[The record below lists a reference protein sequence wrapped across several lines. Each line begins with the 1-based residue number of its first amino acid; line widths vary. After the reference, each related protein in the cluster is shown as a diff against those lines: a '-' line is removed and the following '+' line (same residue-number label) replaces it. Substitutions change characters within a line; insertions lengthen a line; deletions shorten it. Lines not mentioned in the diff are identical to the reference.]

1 MTLNK
6 DTFTGEYQ
14 YSLDSKGR
22 VNIPAKFRQSLSK
35 KNQNTFVATRGQDPC
50 IWVYPITEWKKIED
64 ELRNL
69 SSVSGV
75 HRTFIRQIARSAT
88 PSTCD
93 KQGRITISPSLISYA
108 QLDKDALILGMI
120 NKIEIWNP
128 VMTLW
133 EFPDKA
139 FNIFLLSFIFFGFPK
154 IFSLKTT
161 IVSAPIIVL
170 LGYL

>member
-22 VNIPAKFRQSLSK
+22 VNIPAKFRQALSK

-50 IWVYPITEWKKIED
+50 VWIYPITEWKKIED
-64 ELRNL
+64 ELRKL

-75 HRTFIRQIARSAT
+75 HRTFVRQIARSAT

-93 KQGRITISPSLISYA
+93 KQGRITLSPSLISFS
-108 QLDKDALILGMI
+108 QIDKDALIIGMI

-128 VMTLW
+128 ETLKAVD
-133 EFPDKA
+133 EKNINRDSEELNSLADK
-139 FNIFLLSFIFFGFPK
+139 
-154 IFSLKTT
+154 
-161 IVSAPIIVL
+161 IVI
-170 LGYL
+170 

>member
-35 KNQNTFVATRGQDPC
+35 ENQNTFVATRGQDPC
-50 IWVYPITEWKKIED
+50 VWIYPLTEWKKIED
-64 ELRNL
+64 DLRNL
-69 SSVSGV
+69 SSVSSV

-93 KQGRITISPSLISYA
+93 KQGRITLSPSLISYA
-108 QLDKDALILGMI
+108 NLDKEALIIGMI

-128 VMTLW
+128 ETLNNVDT
-133 EFPDKA
+133 ENINKDINELNSLADK
-139 FNIFLLSFIFFGFPK
+139 
-154 IFSLKTT
+154 
-161 IVSAPIIVL
+161 IVI
-170 LGYL
+170 

>member
-6 DTFTGEYQ
+6 DTFTGEYK

-22 VNIPAKFRQSLSK
+22 INIPAKFRQSLSK

-50 IWVYPITEWKKIED
+50 IWIYPLTEWKKIED

-69 SSVSGV
+69 SSASGT

-88 PSTCD
+88 PSTYD
-93 KQGRITISPSLISYA
+93 KQGRIMISPPLISYSS
-108 QLDKDALILGMI
+108 LNRDALIIGMI

-128 VMTLW
+128 DILKEVDKNNIINDSN
-133 EFPDKA
+133 EFNALSDK
-139 FNIFLLSFIFFGFPK
+139 
-154 IFSLKTT
+154 
-161 IVSAPIIVL
+161 IVI
-170 LGYL
+170 

>member
-35 KNQNTFVATRGQDPC
+35 KNQNTFVATRVQDPC
-50 IWVYPITEWKKIED
+50 VWIYPLTEWKKIED

-93 KQGRITISPSLISYA
+93 KQGRIMLSPSLISYS
-108 QLDKDALILGMI
+108 QLDREALIIGMI

-128 VMTLW
+128 KTLKNVDSKNINNDIN
-133 EFPDKA
+133 ELNNLADK
-139 FNIFLLSFIFFGFPK
+139 
-154 IFSLKTT
+154 
-161 IVSAPIIVL
+161 IVI
-170 LGYL
+170 

>member
-22 VNIPAKFRQSLSK
+22 VNIPAKFRQTLSK

-50 IWVYPITEWKKIED
+50 VWIYPLTEWQKIEN

-93 KQGRITISPSLISYA
+93 KQGRITLSPSLIAFSKM
-108 QLDKDALILGMI
+108 DKDALIIGMI

-128 VMTLW
+128 EVLKAVD
-133 EFPDKA
+133 DK
-139 FNIFLLSFIFFGFPK
+139 NINDDFSELNSLADK
-154 IFSLKTT
+154 IV
-161 IVSAPIIVL
+161 I
-170 LGYL
+170 

>member
-22 VNIPAKFRQSLSK
+22 VNIPAKFRQTLSK

-50 IWVYPITEWKKIED
+50 IWIYPLTEWKKIED
-64 ELRNL
+64 DLRKL
-69 SSVSGV
+69 SSVSSV

-93 KQGRITISPSLISYA
+93 KQGRITLSPSLISYA
-108 QLDKDALILGMI
+108 NLDKEALIIGMI

-128 VMTLW
+128 ETLNNVDT
-133 EFPDKA
+133 ENINKDINELNSLADK
-139 FNIFLLSFIFFGFPK
+139 
-154 IFSLKTT
+154 
-161 IVSAPIIVL
+161 IVI
-170 LGYL
+170 

>member
-1 MTLNK
+1 MTLNQ

-35 KNQNTFVATRGQDPC
+35 ENQNTFVATRGQDPC
-50 IWVYPITEWKKIED
+50 VWIYPLTEWKKIED
-64 ELRNL
+64 DLRNL
-69 SSVSGV
+69 SSVSSV

-93 KQGRITISPSLISYA
+93 KQGRITLSPSLISYA
-108 QLDKDALILGMI
+108 KLDKEALIIGMI

-128 VMTLW
+128 ETLNNVDTKNINKDIN
-133 EFPDKA
+133 ELNSLADK
-139 FNIFLLSFIFFGFPK
+139 
-154 IFSLKTT
+154 
-161 IVSAPIIVL
+161 IVI
-170 LGYL
+170 

>member
-22 VNIPAKFRQSLSK
+22 VNIPAKFRQALSK
-35 KNQNTFVATRGQDPC
+35 KNLNTFVATRGQDPC
-50 IWVYPITEWKKIED
+50 VWIYPITEWKKIED

-75 HRTFIRQIARSAT
+75 HRTFVRQIARSAT

-93 KQGRITISPSLISYA
+93 KQGRITLSPSLISFS
-108 QLDKDALILGMI
+108 QIDKDALIIGMI

-128 VMTLW
+128 ETLKAVD
-133 EFPDKA
+133 EKNINRDSAELNSLADK
-139 FNIFLLSFIFFGFPK
+139 
-154 IFSLKTT
+154 
-161 IVSAPIIVL
+161 IVI
-170 LGYL
+170 

>member
-6 DTFTGEYQ
+6 DTFTGEYR

-50 IWVYPITEWKKIED
+50 VWIYPLTEWKKIED

-93 KQGRITISPSLISYA
+93 KQGRIMLNPSLISYA
-108 QLDKDALILGMI
+108 QLDKEVLIIGMI

-128 VMTLW
+128 RTLKNVDSKNITKDIN
-133 EFPDKA
+133 ELNTLADK
-139 FNIFLLSFIFFGFPK
+139 
-154 IFSLKTT
+154 
-161 IVSAPIIVL
+161 IVI
-170 LGYL
+170 

>member
-14 YSLDSKGR
+14 YSIDSKGR
-22 VNIPAKFRQSLSK
+22 INIPAKFRQSLSK

-50 IWVYPITEWKKIED
+50 VWIYPLTEWKKIED

-69 SSVSGV
+69 SSASGI

-93 KQGRITISPSLISYA
+93 KQGRIMISPSLLSYA
-108 QLDKDALILGMI
+108 SLNKETLILGMI

-128 VMTLW
+128 KILDKVDKNNINADPN
-133 EFPDKA
+133 EFNSLA
-139 FNIFLLSFIFFGFPK
+139 EK
-154 IFSLKTT
+154 IV
-161 IVSAPIIVL
+161 I
-170 LGYL
+170 

>member
-50 IWVYPITEWKKIED
+50 VWVYPIIEWKKIED

-128 VMTLW
+128 ITL
-133 EFPDKA
+133 DKLDKK
-139 FNIFLLSFIFFGFPK
+139 NINNDINELNALADK
-154 IFSLKTT
+154 IV
-161 IVSAPIIVL
+161 I
-170 LGYL
+170 